1 MTIEPC
7 QRTLTATQ
15 VRIAVKDL
23 REAGRII
30 KKNRTG
36 SKYLSLEKDNALKSI
51 DDWTNYE
58 GHLFSATRLPGQ
70 ESIEDIYSVRYH
82 PELFVGLRFSI
93 LY

>member
-7 QRTLTATQ
+7 QRTWTATQ

-36 SKYLSLEKDNALKSI
+36 SKYLSLE
-51 DDWTNYE
+51 
-58 GHLFSATRLPGQ
+58 
-70 ESIEDIYSVRYH
+70 
-82 PELFVGLRFSI
+82 
-93 LY
+93 